1 VRLELTQSVTRRA
14 AAVSGAL
21 ADRQARELLVR
32 MLVWRLFLPALK
44 RRLPIGRLVMVMRPG
59 ARHVAAPVPP
69 PERVV
74 ELARLA
80 CRPRLLVWRENCLE
94 RSLIAY
100 RYLLATG
107 ARPSLALGIG
117 HEHAA
122 TIGHAWITIEGAPV
136 GEAGDPLARFR
147 EVISYD
153 PEGRRAGP

>member
-1 VRLELTQSVTRRA
+1 
-14 AAVSGAL
+14 
-21 ADRQARELLVR
+21 
-32 MLVWRLFLPALK
+32 MLVWRLVLPTLK
-44 RRLPIGRLVMVMRPG
+44 RRLPIGRLVMIMRP
-59 ARHVAAPVPP
+59 ASPDAAASVPP
-69 PERVV
+69 PERIV

-117 HEHAA
+117 HEGAA
-122 TIGHAWITIEGAPV
+122 TIGHAWITIGGAPV
-136 GEAGDPLARFR
+136 GEARDPLARFS

-153 PEGRRAGP
+153 GEGRRAGA